1 MCRRRAR
8 ARTAEVT
15 FRKSGYENV
24 KIYSG
29 ELFKVYS
36 SSRQLSQLG

>member
-1 MCRRRAR
+1 VITCRSGAR

-15 FRKSGYENV
+15 FRESGYENV

-29 ELFKVYS
+29 ELF
-36 SSRQLSQLG
+36 R